1 MRIKI
6 TAGGIFGAT
15 SELAIGTE
23 LTVKEEPKAWHGRYI
38 VLSDDEGEPILND
51 DIDDIADLRA
61 QYLEASGEEADKR
74 WKEGTLREKIA
85 EANASKPDA
94 E

>member
-6 TAGGIFGAT
+6 TKGGIYGLDA
-15 SELAIGTE
+15 EIPVGTE

-38 VLSDDEGEPILND
+38 VLSDDEGEPVLNG

-61 QYLEASGEEADKR
+61 EYLEASGEEADKR
-74 WKEGTLREKIA
+74 WKEGTLREKIK
-85 EANASKPDA
+85 EALASKPDA